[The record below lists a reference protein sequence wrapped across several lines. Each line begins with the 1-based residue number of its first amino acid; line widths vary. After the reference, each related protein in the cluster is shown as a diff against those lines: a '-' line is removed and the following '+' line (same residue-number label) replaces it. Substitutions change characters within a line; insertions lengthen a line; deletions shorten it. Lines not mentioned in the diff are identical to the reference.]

1 MVVSVSSVSRDEI
14 RELCVCQRL
23 LQIVGT
29 PNHITTGFPAGTAR
43 HIHVSKES
51 QRPCEPIMDVLGEGL
66 VSRGSE
72 GDSTTQ
78 KKIWKGFKMA

>member
-1 MVVSVSSVSRDEI
+1 MKLGSSVFARD
-14 RELCVCQRL
+14 CCRL
-23 LQIVGT
+23 LGLQIT
-29 PNHITTGFPAGTAR
+29 SPGFPAGTAG